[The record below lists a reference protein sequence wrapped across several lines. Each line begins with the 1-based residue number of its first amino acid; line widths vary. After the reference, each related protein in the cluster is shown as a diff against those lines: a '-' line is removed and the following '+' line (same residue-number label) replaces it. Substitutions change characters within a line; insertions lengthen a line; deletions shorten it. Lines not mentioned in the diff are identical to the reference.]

1 MPFPTQEYFMSFNT
15 GSRPTPQSWVLPN
28 GQAQT
33 FVSDTA
39 GVLRIQSGRAWVT
52 MNCSTQYS
60 ESVARPPIADDD
72 LFLDSTTS
80 LPLQAG
86 QIIVLESWS
95 VRPATDVTLVWE
107 AVVLN
112 ASTQRW
118 QQSVLQPAHEL
129 AQGLI
134 QAGRA
139 FVKMVQGLLVCTLLP
154 APQGC
159 SKSALDL

>member
-1 MPFPTQEYFMSFNT
+1 MSFNT
-15 GSRPTPQSWVLPN
+15 STCQAPRSWVLAK

-33 FVSDTA
+33 FAPDTA

-52 MNCSTQYS
+52 MNCSSHHS
-60 ESVARPPIADDD
+60 ESVTRPPIADDD

-80 LPLQAG
+80 LPLRAG

-95 VRPATDVTLVWE
+95 VMPAADVTLVWE
-107 AVVLN
+107 AVLLS

-118 QQSVLQPAHEL
+118 QQSVVQPAREL

-139 FVKMVQGLLVCTLLP
+139 FVKIVKGLWGYSLASYAARL
-154 APQGC
+154 
-159 SKSALDL
+159 